1 MIPDLTPPDEHPQ
14 GVRNEERVFPVD
26 VLTLLA
32 PGQTIYPPV
41 LEAVKH
47 QGHVTIEHHVVE
59 GARLPGETR
68 VAAIARARNRA
79 KQLGQSHYVMFLDRD
94 VILPPRG
101 IEALILGLIFDPR
114 YAAVGINYQEPV
126 PSGAL
131 HVAMGAALFIRP
143 ILEQIQFRAE
153 PDTCECY
160 SCCEDIRRMGYLIDY
175 LPGMRA
181 RHLRGPLEGVGRPP
195 GPGSPGPE

>member
-1 MIPDLTPPDEHPQ
+1 MIPDRTPPNEHPH
-14 GVRNEERVFPVD
+14 GVRNEERVFPID

-41 LEAVKH
+41 LEALKH
-47 QGHVTIEHHVVE
+47 QGHVTIAHHVVE

-79 KQLGQSHYVMFLDRD
+79 KQLGQAHYVMFLDRD
-94 VILPPRG
+94 VILPPHG

-114 YAAVGINYQEPV
+114 YAAMGINYQEPV

-160 SCCEDIRRMGYLIDY
+160 SCCEDIRRMGYRIDY

-181 RHLRGPLEGVGRPP
+181 RHLRGPLEGIGRLPL
-195 GPGSPGPE
+195 PGSPGPE